1 MYNEQYESA
10 KFPEVYNSWDPPI
23 RSDGKVKYLREQ
35 GHIDNIT
42 LYKSINISFLF
53 QMCHVFCAQCI
64 LTNFTHISFS
74 RQCNNFYISNWTS
87 LRQFLTLYLLIF
99 KSFGKLQ
106 RFHCVSIKVTSPS
119 EPQNFNN
126 NRQLTVK
133 ESDSHTN
140 IQNVDCNG
148 TKSSKH

>member
-1 MYNEQYESA
+1 MKAQSFQ
-10 KFPEVYNSWDPPI
+10 KSTTHGTLQ
-23 RSDGKVKYLREQ
+23 SDLMVKSNKGNKVTLIEC
-35 GHIDNIT
+35 IT

-74 RQCNNFYISNWTS
+74 RQCNSFYISNWTS

-99 KSFGKLQ
+99 KSSGKLQ

-126 NRQLTVK
+126 KRQLTVK
-133 ESDSHTN
+133 ESDSHTY
-140 IQNVDCNG
+140 IQNVNCNG